1 MRAAASSIALVLALV
16 ACGCGKE
23 NLLGRRGAVAS
34 ARVSRPAPAPARAT
48 RAPRAPVEPRLSA
61 PPSRARAAA
70 FSHAVNLRLADIAGG
85 RASRRQPA
93 SDETDEE
100 RKCTGSAAGAVGGAE
115 SERFTRG
122 RGLEREVI
130 SSGVAVLTSEAL
142 ARRDLAS
149 VTGKADIA
157 CYARAV
163 RHDLGREEDG
173 LRIAALRVA
182 RLSVP
187 LDGARRGVGL
197 RLSIRIAEQR
207 TGVSIPLFIDAL
219 VLVHQSA
226 ELELYASSYVQPE
239 PLRTEQELLGL
250 MEQRARLSRL

>member
-1 MRAAASSIALVLALV
+1 MRAAAGTIALALALG
-16 ACGCGKE
+16 ACGCGKGD
-23 NLLGRRGAVAS
+23 LVRRRAGGDAAH
-34 ARVSRPAPAPARAT
+34 VSRPAT
-48 RAPRAPVEPRLSA
+48 RRPSTPRTAAAPRPSS
-61 PPSRARAAA
+61 PPDAAQAAA
-70 FSHAVNLRLADIAGG
+70 FSRAVNLRLADITAG

-93 SDETDEE
+93 SDQTEEE
-100 RKCTGSAAGAVGGAE
+100 RKCTVSAAGAVGGGE

-130 SSGVAVLTSEAL
+130 SSGVAVLQSEVL
-142 ARRDLAS
+142 AQKDMAS
-149 VTGKADIA
+149 VTSKAGIA

-163 RHDLGREEDG
+163 RHNLGREENG

-187 LDGARRGVGL
+187 VLGAERGLGI

-207 TGVSIPLFIDAL
+207 SGASIPLFIDAL

-226 ELELYASSYVQPE
+226 ELELYASSYVEPE